1 MSCKHCSKE
10 KGYHSFDFLGRTTEN
25 DSIYYSR
32 ISSAKEYRM
41 NKETIVDFIN
51 HMDDASITAWV
62 WIFDCR
68 GLEAIDMPS
77 INFLQEFTQLVQER
91 YKFVLKH
98 VYIIYPSW
106 KINIMITMIQPF
118 LKDETRKRIIR
129 CDSPLQLIK
138 LGIADEQLKSLL
150 K

>member
-1 MSCKHCSKE
+1 MSCKYCSEE
-10 KGYHSFDFLGRTTEN
+10 KGYHSFDFLGRTTQN
-25 DSIYYSR
+25 DTIYYSR

-41 NKETIVDFIN
+41 NNETIVDFIT
-51 HMDDASITAWV
+51 HMDEASISSWV

-77 INFLQEFTQLVQER
+77 IKFLQEFTQLVQER

-98 VYIIYPSW
+98 VYILYPNW

-118 LKDETRKRIIR
+118 LKDETRKRLIL
-129 CDSPLQLIK
+129 CDSPLHLIK
-138 LGIADEQLKSLL
+138 TGFNPEQVKSILK
-150 K
+150 

>member
-1 MSCKHCSKE
+1 M
-10 KGYHSFDFLGRTTEN
+10 
-25 DSIYYSR
+25 YYSR
-32 ISSAKEYRM
+32 ISTAKEYRM
-41 NKETIVDFIN
+41 NKETIGDFIT
-51 HMDDASITAWV
+51 HMDEASISSWV

-68 GLEAIDMPS
+68 GLETIDMPS
-77 INFLQEFTQLVQER
+77 IKFLQEFTQLVQER

-98 VYIIYPSW
+98 VYILYPNW

-118 LKDETRKRIIR
+118 LTDETRKRLIV

-138 LGIADEQLKSLL
+138 TGINDEQVKKLL